1 MMEQLLNVN
10 SSIFLYM
17 IAKPYKHKGFHASKT
32 NYHQMNN
39 SSFILLIVPIIG
51 THILN
56 NFKCKV
62 GVQSYWKN
70 NTTIAN
76 TILF

>member
-1 MMEQLLNVN
+1 
-10 SSIFLYM
+10 
-17 IAKPYKHKGFHASKT
+17 
-32 NYHQMNN
+32 MNN

-56 NFKCKV
+56 NFKYKV

-70 NTTIAN
+70 KTTLAN